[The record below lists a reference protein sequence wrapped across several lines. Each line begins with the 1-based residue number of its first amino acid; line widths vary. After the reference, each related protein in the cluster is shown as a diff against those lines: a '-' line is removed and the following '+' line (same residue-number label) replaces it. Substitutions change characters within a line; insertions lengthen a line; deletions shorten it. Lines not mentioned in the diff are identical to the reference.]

1 MEKRFGVEVD
11 RACLED
17 EELATNVEEDAE
29 AVEDEMQLRI
39 EGLQFAEDG
48 ILIQSS
54 LKALEVLSR
63 SCIKPKSV
71 PCGFSARQSSSSKL
85 IILSDKVQLIW
96 MFLLQRGQM
105 LHMLQ

>member
-1 MEKRFGVEVD
+1 MKEESIVVSPLQGQAVVLYKPEVTD
-11 RACLED
+11 AKQIKEVIED
-17 EELATNVEEDAE
+17 MGYHINEFPEQDIS

-63 SCIKPKSV
+63 SCIKP
-71 PCGFSARQSSSSKL
+71 
-85 IILSDKVQLIW
+85 
-96 MFLLQRGQM
+96 
-105 LHMLQ
+105 